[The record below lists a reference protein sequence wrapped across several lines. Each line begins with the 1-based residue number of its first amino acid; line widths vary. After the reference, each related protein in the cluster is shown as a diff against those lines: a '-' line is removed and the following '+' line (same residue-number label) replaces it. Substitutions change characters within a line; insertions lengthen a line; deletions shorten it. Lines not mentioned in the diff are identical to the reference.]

1 MVSAFGSTETPTTSG
16 ADPTTLAQTM
26 AAWVKKYSLDG
37 IDVDYEAGVY
47 LYPIRTIM
55 FTLSWGD
62 RTSMRSLRERLPSG

>member
-16 ADPTTLAQTM
+16 ADPTMLAQTM

-47 LYPIRTIM
+47 LYPIRAIM
-55 FTLSWGD
+55 FTLGWGD
-62 RTSMRSLRERLPSG
+62 RTSMRSLPERLPSG